1 MPPRLL
7 RASMPEALAPQAPAQ
22 ASMLKTRVIT
32 AVVLLAVLIPALFLL
47 PPRGWAV
54 LMMVAVAA
62 AAWEWGR
69 LCGFK
74 TMGAVLLAV
83 LIVASALFLLLLA
96 PDDFDGNSRT
106 EDAGEILLYAAALLW
121 FLAVPVWLRWRN
133 LLPGRAALAVLGWL
147 LLLAS
152 WYAVWKF
159 REAGSLYLLFMMGT
173 VWIAD
178 IAAYVA
184 GKNFGRHKL
193 APAISPG
200 KTWEGVAGAVI
211 GVQIY
216 AIALLALESVA
227 PNYFGALAA
236 RLGVTGTLAAVLVL
250 TLVSVVGDLFESL
263 LKRRIGMKDSSQ
275 LLPGHGG
282 VLDRIDAQ
290 LSTLPVALAL
300 VALIARA
307 TA

>member
-1 MPPRLL
+1 
-7 RASMPEALAPQAPAQ
+7 
-22 ASMLKTRVIT
+22 MLKTRVIT
-32 AVVLLAVLIPALFLL
+32 AVALLCVLVPALFLL
-47 PPRGWAV
+47 PPRGWAL
-54 LMMVAVAA
+54 LMLLVTAA

-74 TMGAVLLAV
+74 TPGSVLLAA
-83 LIVASALFLLLLA
+83 LIVASASFLLLMA
-96 PDDFDGNSRT
+96 PADFDRNSRA
-106 EDAGEILLYAAALLW
+106 EDAGEILLYASALVW
-121 FLAVPVWLRWRN
+121 FLAVPVWLRWRG
-133 LLPGRAALAVLGWL
+133 LVPGKGALAALGWL

-152 WYAVWKF
+152 WYAAWKF
-159 REAGSLYLLFMMGT
+159 REAGSLYLLLMMGT

-211 GVQIY
+211 GVQVY
-216 AIALLALESVA
+216 AIALLALEAVA

-236 RLGVTGTLAAVLVL
+236 RLGVPGTLAAVLVL
-250 TLVSVVGDLFESL
+250 TLVSVIGDLFESL
-263 LKRRIGMKDSSQ
+263 LKRRVGLKDSSH

-282 VLDRIDAQ
+282 VLDRIDA
-290 LSTLPVALAL
+290 LVSTLPVALAL
-300 VALIARA
+300 VALIAR
-307 TA
+307 TAA